1 LSPKDHLFPTL
12 PNRHFQFRPSIV
24 SVDTAPLSGE
34 GSYHTAA
41 LASGLLLSTEPLSTR
56 TPCSQSLASA
66 IMVDS
71 RLGLSGRSGGSL
83 ARSSLHLAQVTLYR
97 SIVLCCHCEGLPSK
111 LVPQLIFDRFMLV
124 QLPYED
130 IILGRSG
137 QRHDSIVEKRSLR
150 CSTDQRDT
158 PNIDIVDRPPQV
170 HGIALHN
177 LPKGIQVH
185 HDKIHRFDPVLAK
198 IFFLYWV
205 FPVT

>member
-1 LSPKDHLFPTL
+1 M
-12 PNRHFQFRPSIV
+12 I
-24 SVDTAPLSGE
+24 SVCTTRLSGAD
-34 GSYHTAA
+34 SSHTAA
-41 LASGLLLSTEPLSTR
+41 LAAGPLLSTEPLSTR

-137 QRHDSIVEKRSLR
+137 QRHDPIVKKRSLR

-158 PNIDIVDRPPQV
+158 SNIDIVNRPTQI
-170 HGIALHN
+170 HLIALHN
-177 LPKGIQVH
+177 LAKRVQVH
-185 HDKIHRFDPVLAK
+185 HDKIHRFNPVLAK
-198 IFFLYWV
+198 IFFLSWV
-205 FPVT
+205 FRVT